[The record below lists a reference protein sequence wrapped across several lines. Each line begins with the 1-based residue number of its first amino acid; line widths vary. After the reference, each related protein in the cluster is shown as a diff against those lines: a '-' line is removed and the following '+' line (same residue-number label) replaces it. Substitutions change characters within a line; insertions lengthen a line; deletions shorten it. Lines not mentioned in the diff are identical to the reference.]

1 MNNPIKRSILISG
14 FWLLPMLILCAGCAE
29 ERNRSE
35 PPPHPAERT
44 RPGNWKIPEFGT
56 ASEQLNYTKSLL
68 ANPRGKIAALRAL
81 IERFPDNR
89 PIVGEARLELAY
101 MRLGEDYRLADA
113 AACRR
118 ALADYESTARAF
130 SDVPSV
136 VTKAYWYMGWI
147 YADLLDE
154 KEKGIA
160 IYSIL
165 AEKYPGH
172 SFSRISPVP
181 WLNLIFPNP
190 RKKPYTPDDKHS
202 HSWAGLALF
211 EIVRYTRDDRDRMAA
226 FEKLWEDHRDNLA
239 TGYALRE
246 ILKRS
251 DAPEKMAHRVEDYV
265 KLNRVNPELNTD
277 LQFYLARDSGTPPD
291 RAP

>member
-1 MNNPIKRSILISG
+1 MN
-14 FWLLPMLILCAGCAE
+14 
-29 ERNRSE
+29 
-35 PPPHPAERT
+35 HPAEWSKPIVGFGLLLVLFAGCTEESKHSGPQPRPSVAT
-44 RPGNWKIPEFGT
+44 RHGDWKIPEFKT
-56 ASEQLNYTKSLL
+56 ASQQLNYAKSLL
-68 ANPRGKIAALRAL
+68 TDPGEKRAALKAL

-101 MRLGEDYRLADA
+101 MRLGADYRLADP

-147 YADLLDE
+147 YADLLGD

-190 RKKPYTPDDKHS
+190 RKKPYTADDKHS
-202 HSWAGLALF
+202 HSWAGLALY
-211 EIVRYTRDDRDRMAA
+211 EIVRYTRDERDRMAA
-226 FEKLWEDHRDNLA
+226 FEKLWEEHRDNLA

-251 DAPEKMAHRVEDYV
+251 GQPEKMARWVKDYIR
-265 KLNRVNPELNTD
+265 LNRVNPELNRD
-277 LQFYLARDSGTPPD
+277 LTYYLASGTEASGNRMP
-291 RAP
+291 